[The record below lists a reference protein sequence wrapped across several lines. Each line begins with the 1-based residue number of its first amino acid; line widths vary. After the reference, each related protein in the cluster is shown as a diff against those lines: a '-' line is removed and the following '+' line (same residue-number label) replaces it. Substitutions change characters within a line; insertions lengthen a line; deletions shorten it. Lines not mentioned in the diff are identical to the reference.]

1 MIPTLFGADDS
12 VWIGRGMGALSEATN
27 CLVTKGGELTYE
39 LEMDY
44 PANGRHYSELVERRI
59 ILAKPDQVDEP
70 QPFRIYRITKPVKG
84 MVTVYAQHI
93 SYDLDGVVAWPFT
106 ASSATDMASKLKWSE
121 APASRFSYS
130 CDFSFSQEFENK
142 KPTALRS
149 LLGGGDQT
157 WAGVFGGDLVVDGY
171 SISLKQNG
179 GTDRNVTIR
188 YGVDLIDARMEQN
201 IADTYTGIVPYYDGG
216 NDEEPVIGH
225 DIYVENPPPYK
236 KVKAV
241 DVSEYISSTPTR
253 EDVDAVGRR
262 WLQDNNIRKPVVSL
276 TLEYAQLH
284 DKVVQIYDPIHVL
297 IEKLGLDLTAKVS
310 KTVWDVLRERY
321 KSVEVGD
328 VRPTLGGAI
337 YDASRLKKGLLPAE
351 RIAPRSVGGGAL
363 KRGTVTESE
372 MGKNSVNVNQIV
384 DGAVRSEKIYEGAV
398 TGIKV
403 LDEAISFAKLD
414 HDLQVFYTDI
424 LAANAIYSGF
434 LNADGS
440 VNAAVVTISNYLS
453 IGGTIY
459 EPKTYT
465 VKDTRNTYSVSNT
478 YGSAERDV
486 NNLASVKIGT
496 TTDTWYTAALS
507 KSSETQTT
515 YNLYVLGP
523 RASS

>member
-39 LEMDY
+39 LELDY

-70 QPFRIYRITKPVKG
+70 QPFRIYRITKPVNG

-130 CDFSFSQEFENK
+130 CDFSFSQEFENE

-149 LLGGGDQT
+149 LLGG
-157 WAGVFGGDLVVDGY
+157 AGNSWTGTYGGDLVVDGY

-241 DVSEYISSTPTR
+241 DVSEFIAKTPTR
-253 EDVDAVGRR
+253 DEVDAVGRR

-297 IEKLGLDLTAKVS
+297 IDKLGLDLTAKVS

-351 RIAPRSVGGGAL
+351 RIANRSVGGGAL
-363 KRGTVTESE
+363 KKGAVTETE
-372 MGKNSVNVNQIV
+372 LGKNSVTVNKIK
-384 DGAVRSEKIYEGAV
+384 DGAVQSAKIDTDAV
-398 TGIKV
+398 TQDKV
-403 LDEAISFAKLD
+403 LNKAISRAKLD
-414 HDLQVFYTDI
+414 NDMEILLTDI
-424 LAANAIYSGF
+424 LTAQAVYAGYID
-434 LNADGS
+434 ATQGS
-440 VNAAVVTISNYLS
+440 VSASVFNVSNY
-453 IGGTIY
+453 INFNGTMY
-459 EPKTYT
+459 SPKTYT
-465 VKDTRNTYSVSNT
+465 INTGTVT
-478 YGSAERDV
+478 YKL
-486 NNLASVKIGT
+486 N
-496 TTDTWYTAALS
+496 
-507 KSSETQTT
+507 
-515 YNLYVLGP
+515 VLG
-523 RASS
+523 ASASN

>member
-1 MIPTLFGADDS
+1 MIPKLFGADDTI
-12 VWIGRGMGALSEATN
+12 WLGRGMGALSEAKT

-44 PANGRHYSELVERRI
+44 PVNGRHYSELVERRI
-59 ILAKPDQVDEP
+59 ILAKPDQVDAP

-93 SYDLDGVVAWPFT
+93 FYDLDGVVAWPFT
-106 ASSATDMASKLKWSE
+106 ASSAADMASKLKWSE

-130 CDFSFSQEFENK
+130 CDFSFSKEFKNK

-149 LLGGGDQT
+149 LLGGKDQT
-157 WAGVFGGDLVVDGY
+157 WAGAYGGDLVVDGY
-171 SISLKQNG
+171 DITLKKNG

-225 DIYVENPPPYK
+225 VIYVENPPPYK
-236 KVKAV
+236 KVKPV
-241 DVSEYISSTPTR
+241 DVSEYIAETPSR

-276 TLEYAQLH
+276 TLKYAQLH

-321 KSVEVGD
+321 KSAEVGD

-351 RIAPRSVGGGAL
+351 RIAARSVGGGAL
-363 KRGTVTESE
+363 KKGTVTESE

-384 DGAVRSEKIYEGAV
+384 NGAVRTDKIYEGAV
-398 TGIKV
+398 TGNKV
-403 LDEAISFAKLD
+403 LDGVLGTIKFEQ
-414 HDLQVFYTDI
+414 DLQIFLSDLVVANQMYASVITATGTVSCTALLVSGEQFFPGSIAYTNAVGQPSQKRI
-424 LAANAIYSGF
+424 LA
-434 LNADGS
+434 
-440 VNAAVVTISNYLS
+440 
-453 IGGTIY
+453 
-459 EPKTYT
+459 KTS
-465 VKDTRNTYSVSNT
+465 D
-478 YGSAERDV
+478 
-486 NNLASVKIGT
+486 
-496 TTDTWYTAALS
+496 
-507 KSSETQTT
+507 
-515 YNLYVLGP
+515 
-523 RASS
+523 